1 MLYVD
6 IFLYRYIDILSKSD
20 ICLCICYRDLGTP
33 QRGFGSV
40 LPRHNPDYNKF
51 HLESTHRAD
60 FTPPDPEY
68 TPVPVSGHH
77 HIICLCIYLPELKTL
92 VLGIHQKI
100 SISLTLHIFSLK
112 SVRFNLDWKQI
123 TLFSHAKWMN
133 EA

>member
-1 MLYVD
+1 MLD
-6 IFLYRYIDILSKSD
+6 LEIFFGIDIDILSKSN

-77 HIICLCIYLPELKTL
+77 HIICLCIYLPELDSSFGHSSENIYFTYTAYFL
-92 VLGIHQKI
+92 PEICMVQFG
-100 SISLTLHIFSLK
+100 LK
-112 SVRFNLDWKQI
+112 ANNFVQSC
-123 TLFSHAKWMN
+123 
-133 EA
+133 